1 METIKITENQ
11 LVGNIKNFPIEVVA
25 KMVEYQVEQGC
36 AANVSVFVDKKTTSA
51 MEGGFTWDNTE
62 EGFEFWY
69 NVIVKSDFDAFFQ
82 KFPKKEENS
91 KYVYIV
97 GDRNHDVIAELEK
110 RGGSN
115 DHEFLGDN
123 EEWLYYIDPTTN
135 IIESCDTDEVFDN
148 KLYEM
153 LMTFYTRIEIV
164 DEMET
169 VGEDKNVVEVS
180 MEEIAKMMGVDVSN
194 LRIKE

>member
-1 METIKITENQ
+1 MKTIKITEKQ
-11 LVGNIKNFPIEVVA
+11 LVGNVKNFPIEVVT

-36 AANVSVFVDKKTTSA
+36 AADVSVFVNKKTASSL
-51 MEGGFTWDNTE
+51 ERGFTWDATK
-62 EGFEFWY
+62 EGFDFWY
-69 NVIVKSDFDAFFQ
+69 DVIVRLNFDTFFQ
-82 KFPKKEENS
+82 KFPKFWKNEDTS
-91 KYVYIV
+91 KFVYIV
-97 GDRNHDVIAELEK
+97 GDRYHDVIAELEK

-123 EEWLYYIDPTTN
+123 EQWLYYIDPTTS
-135 IIESCDTDEVFDN
+135 IIECCDMSEVFDN

-153 LMTFYTRIEIV
+153 LMTFYTPIEI
-164 DEMET
+164 ET
-169 VGEDKNVVEVS
+169 VEEDKTVEVS